1 MRALVFILILANLL
15 FFAYAQGYLGT
26 PASPDALRAQQQINP
41 ERLQVLAGGETGGEG
56 SGAPGPAAPAPE
68 ASGGEAGT
76 AAPSQAA
83 SPAPAGP
90 AAPAPVPAPA
100 PAEPVPEKKPAP
112 APEPVPAR
120 AGGGE
125 SAQACLLLAGLSE
138 GDAQRLA
145 GQAGQAGL
153 AASRRSEGGWWVF
166 MPPQPDKKGAEKKA
180 GELQRLGVTEFFI
193 VTEGPQ
199 KFAIS
204 LGVFSR
210 EEAARKH
217 LEQLRGKG
225 VRSARIGPRSVE
237 GARQLLEVR
246 GGDGELA
253 AFRKALPAGS
263 TPRDCP

>member
-1 MRALVFILILANLL
+1 MRALVFLLILANLL

-26 PASPDALRAQQQINP
+26 PVSPDALRLQQQINP
-41 ERLQVLAGGETGGEG
+41 DRLRILADGGEG
-56 SGAPGPAAPAPE
+56 GAREAAPVPADPAPAASGSEAAAGPAAE
-68 ASGGEAGT
+68 
-76 AAPSQAA
+76 AA
-83 SPAPAGP
+83 SPAQAADQVPASP
-90 AAPAPVPAPA
+90 PAPA
-100 PAEPVPEKKPAP
+100 PAAASGKKPAP
-112 APEPVPAR
+112 DTEAAPAA
-120 AGGGE
+120 AGQ
-125 SAQACLLLAGLSE
+125 ALACLLLTGLSE

-145 GQAGQAGL
+145 DKAGQDGL
-153 AASRRSEGGWWVF
+153 MASRRSEGGWWVF
-166 MPPQPDKKGAEKKA
+166 LPPQPDKKGAEKKA

-193 VTEGPQ
+193 VTDGPQ

-225 VRSARIGPRSVE
+225 VRSARMGTRSIE